1 MHFPE
6 SFLIKNNPPLFNKWV
21 PSWLGTVMLLLLLI
35 PAALIGGVYSSNLG
49 DMSSGLG
56 ILSEHILFANFAT
69 AIGMMAVAPFA
80 FQIVARYRFRDALI
94 WGFCLLLLLSGICAV
109 TDSIPILIGVC
120 FLLGIVRVIV
130 IIVAIF
136 AIAEGVIGINVLS
149 VLTPPASI
157 PSTQIEEM
165 NTGRGMALNLL
176 YAYILSIGQVGSYL
190 TSYIAYHFRWQYS
203 YLIMMGL
210 VIVGLI
216 CILLMMA
223 PNRERGR
230 IKKMELPSF
239 THIIPSAL
247 FFLSLSYILTYGKTY
262 DWFDDERIAIAGCL
276 ALLSLGV
283 FILQQVWSSK
293 RLIES
298 KSCFTQ
304 GVIISLFSFFMV
316 MILSSS
322 SSLVS
327 AAMGLGMKLDGITSA
342 AIGNYQFIGY
352 VAGAIINIVMIIR
365 KCHPSWILA
374 LGFSLIT
381 IATILLHFQFQTQI
395 AYSQMVWPTIL
406 RSTGMFMIYAYC
418 GYYGLLKFPNAAK
431 WVGIW
436 VFLMMALRSVLGP
449 VAGASTYSNAIYHR
463 SQNYIERFAVE
474 TDATSNAASTFKRTQ
489 MGLMYQGKSY
499 DEATQMASL
508 STKGN
513 IQIQATLVTLK
524 EISGWTIWL
533 GIACVGFVII
543 FPYEGLRSKKHKEAV
558 INN

>member
-316 MILSSS
+316 MILS
-322 SSLVS
+322 
-327 AAMGLGMKLDGITSA
+327 
-342 AIGNYQFIGY
+342 
-352 VAGAIINIVMIIR
+352 
-365 KCHPSWILA
+365 
-374 LGFSLIT
+374 
-381 IATILLHFQFQTQI
+381 
-395 AYSQMVWPTIL
+395 
-406 RSTGMFMIYAYC
+406 
-418 GYYGLLKFPNAAK
+418 
-431 WVGIW
+431 
-436 VFLMMALRSVLGP
+436 
-449 VAGASTYSNAIYHR
+449 
-463 SQNYIERFAVE
+463 
-474 TDATSNAASTFKRTQ
+474 
-489 MGLMYQGKSY
+489 
-499 DEATQMASL
+499 
-508 STKGN
+508 
-513 IQIQATLVTLK
+513 
-524 EISGWTIWL
+524 
-533 GIACVGFVII
+533 
-543 FPYEGLRSKKHKEAV
+543 
-558 INN
+558 

>member
-1 MHFPE
+1 
-6 SFLIKNNPPLFNKWV
+6 
-21 PSWLGTVMLLLLLI
+21 
-35 PAALIGGVYSSNLG
+35 
-49 DMSSGLG
+49 
-56 ILSEHILFANFAT
+56 
-69 AIGMMAVAPFA
+69 
-80 FQIVARYRFRDALI
+80 
-94 WGFCLLLLLSGICAV
+94 
-109 TDSIPILIGVC
+109 
-120 FLLGIVRVIV
+120 LGIVRVIV

-365 KCHPSWILA
+365 KCHPRWILA

>member
-165 NTGRGMALNLL
+165 NTGRGMALNLF

-293 RLIES
+293 RLIAS

-365 KCHPSWILA
+365 KCHPRWILA

-431 WVGIW
+431 CVGIW

-449 VAGASTYSNAIYHR
+449 VAGASTYSNAIYLR

>member
-1 MHFPE
+1 
-6 SFLIKNNPPLFNKWV
+6 
-21 PSWLGTVMLLLLLI
+21 
-35 PAALIGGVYSSNLG
+35 
-49 DMSSGLG
+49 
-56 ILSEHILFANFAT
+56 
-69 AIGMMAVAPFA
+69 
-80 FQIVARYRFRDALI
+80 
-94 WGFCLLLLLSGICAV
+94 
-109 TDSIPILIGVC
+109 
-120 FLLGIVRVIV
+120 
-130 IIVAIF
+130 
-136 AIAEGVIGINVLS
+136 
-149 VLTPPASI
+149 
-157 PSTQIEEM
+157 
-165 NTGRGMALNLL
+165 
-176 YAYILSIGQVGSYL
+176 
-190 TSYIAYHFRWQYS
+190 
-203 YLIMMGL
+203 
-210 VIVGLI
+210 
-216 CILLMMA
+216 
-223 PNRERGR
+223 
-230 IKKMELPSF
+230 
-239 THIIPSAL
+239 
-247 FFLSLSYILTYGKTY
+247 
-262 DWFDDERIAIAGCL
+262 
-276 ALLSLGV
+276 
-283 FILQQVWSSK
+283 
-293 RLIES
+293 
-298 KSCFTQ
+298 
-304 GVIISLFSFFMV
+304 
-316 MILSSS
+316 
-322 SSLVS
+322 
-327 AAMGLGMKLDGITSA
+327 
-342 AIGNYQFIGY
+342 
-352 VAGAIINIVMIIR
+352 MIIR
-365 KCHPSWILA
+365 KCHPRWILA

>member
-365 KCHPSWILA
+365 KCHPRWILA

-533 GIACVGFVII
+533 GIACVGFVIV

>member
-365 KCHPSWILA
+365 KCHPRWILA

-533 GIACVGFVII
+533 GIACVGFIII

>member
-365 KCHPSWILA
+365 KCHPRWILA